1 MTTTTKS
8 TSPRKHTNAITIAA
22 SHHHHIITTIDPV
35 NTVDNVTAPLPPDHH
50 HTTAPLAHYAITP
63 LHHYATTT
71 LFLPHHH
78 HHCHHTT
85 LTHQHGDT
93 NTETAPE
100 PDRLQ
105 SVQPKCYRCW
115 VRLRTMY
122 YIYSMYVWR
131 LLWLFVKLRN
141 MKERLVGPL

>member
-1 MTTTTKS
+1 MDFCLSNENLAQKNSNKQSRSAVSLRAKETSKTTTTAEV
-8 TSPRKHTNAITIAA
+8 SPIKHDDYHHEIDITAKT
-22 SHHHHIITTIDPV
+22 HQC
-35 NTVDNVTAPLPPDHH
+35 
-50 HTTAPLAHYAITP
+50 HYHRRQSP
-63 LHHYATTT
+63 
-71 LFLPHHH
+71 PHH
-78 HHCHHTT
+78 CYHTT

-93 NTETAPE
+93 NTQTAPE
-100 PDRLQ
+100 PDPLQ

-131 LLWLFVKLRN
+131 LLWLFVKLRD